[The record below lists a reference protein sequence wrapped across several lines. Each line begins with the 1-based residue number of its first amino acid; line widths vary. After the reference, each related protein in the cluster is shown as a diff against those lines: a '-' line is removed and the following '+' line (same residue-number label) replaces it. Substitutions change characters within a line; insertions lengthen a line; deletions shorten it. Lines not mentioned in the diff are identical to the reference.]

1 MDLKD
6 TNNPAGPVT
15 LASGYTVEV
24 DHTICIG
31 AAPCSAMA
39 PKTFGIGED
48 GKAVILATADE
59 DDIDTIINAA
69 RSCPVA
75 AIRIKN
81 TAGEVVFPD

>member
-1 MDLKD
+1 MEFKD
-6 TNNPAGPVT
+6 TNKPAGPVT
-15 LASGYTVEV
+15 LTSGYTVEV
-24 DHTICIG
+24 DQAVCIG

-48 GKAVILATADE
+48 GKAVILASADQ
-59 DDIDTIINAA
+59 DDIDTIMNAA

-81 TAGEVVFPD
+81 AAGETVFPD

>member
-6 TNNPAGPVT
+6 TAKPAGPVT
-15 LASGYTVEV
+15 LANTYTVEV
-24 DHTICIG
+24 DHSVCIG

-39 PKTFGIGED
+39 PNTFGID
-48 GKAVILATADE
+48 ANGKAVILATADG
-59 DDIDTIINAA
+59 DDIDTIMNAA

-81 TAGEVVFPD
+81 AAGEVVFPD

>member
-6 TNNPAGPVT
+6 TAKPAGPVALT
-15 LASGYTVEV
+15 NGYTVEV
-24 DHTICIG
+24 DHSVCIG

-39 PKTFGIGED
+39 PNTFGID
-48 GKAVILATADE
+48 ANGKAVILATADG
-59 DDIDTIINAA
+59 DDIDTIMNAA

-81 TAGEVVFPD
+81 AAGEVVFPD